1 MFAKTRAVA
10 QKYGAKVSAAIL
22 TAGASVASMA
32 QTTDPFTD
40 AMSTL
45 TTKVTTYGGALVA
58 LSAVGVG
65 FFVAMKY
72 VKKIPRAA

>member
-1 MFAKTRAVA
+1 MFEKTRAVA
-10 QKYGAKVSAAIL
+10 QKYGSKISAGILAVSASA
-22 TAGASVASMA
+22 AAMA
-32 QTTDPFTD
+32 QTADPFAD
-40 AMSTL
+40 AMAALTL
-45 TTKVTTYGGALVA
+45 KVTTYGGALVG